1 MKLRGIYESVRIEK
15 RKRRKK
21 KKKIEK
27 ISVFALLVGTNEE
40 SFLINPTQISS
51 DWGVVIVDHEG
62 S

>member
-1 MKLRGIYESVRIEK
+1 MRIEK